1 MNRLIEANIVNEIL
15 LEVQNGLG
23 RIFVKNLLFGFVC
36 GGFSKGYADKEHDID
51 IFVCLG
57 RRETE
62 KEYEEYLRWYFA
74 LHNKYGVKPD
84 YDYPGEIVTHDYLVE
99 TLSILKTLVL
109 TLEIKEVKTKKAIIW
124 ADMITSKTTGH
135 VGTHLELL
143 HELKREYKKYPE
155 KWKQEV
161 LALVSED
168 DRIFWKEKNHLFI
181 MEHFMKYPKYDG
193 KKLND
198 KY

>member
-1 MNRLIEANIVNEIL
+1 MSKPIETNIVNEIL
-15 LEVQNGLG
+15 SEVQSGLNE
-23 RIFVKNLLFGFVC
+23 IFGDNLLFGFVC

-51 IFVCLG
+51 TFVCL
-57 RRETE
+57 RQQKTE

-74 LHNKYGVKPD
+74 LHKKYGVNPD
-84 YDYPGEIVTHDYLVE
+84 YDYPGEVVTYDYLIE

-124 ADMITSKTTGH
+124 ADMITSKTAGH
-135 VGTHLELL
+135 VGTRLELL
-143 HELKREYKKYPE
+143 HKLKCEYGKYPD

-161 LALVSED
+161 LAMVSED
-168 DRIFWKEKNHLFI
+168 ERIFWKEKSHLLI

-193 KKLND
+193 KKLD
-198 KY
+198 GKY

>member
-1 MNRLIEANIVNEIL
+1 MDKPIEANIVSKIL
-15 LEVQNGLG
+15 SKVQNGLS
-23 RIFVKNLLFGFVC
+23 RIFGNNLLFGFVC

-51 IFVCLG
+51 IFVCLR

-74 LHNKYGVKPD
+74 LHKKYGVKPD

-99 TLSILKTLVL
+99 TLSILKTLIL

-124 ADMITSKTTGH
+124 ADMITSKTAGH
-135 VGTHLELL
+135 VGTHPELL
-143 HELKREYKKYPE
+143 HELKREYEKYPE

-168 DRIFWKEKNHLFI
+168 ERILWKEKSHLLI
-181 MEHFMKYPKYDG
+181 MERFMKYPKYDG